1 MADRRKTSAYIAGN
15 TVRKTVEHEYYPIHQ
30 RAARKSY
37 RARRNRDKALQMTL
51 PYVIVL
57 AATCI
62 CVVGMAVNYLQVRSS
77 INTTMKEVAN
87 MQSELLDLKD
97 SNDTIEGEI
106 NKSIDLNHIYD
117 VATNELG
124 MVYAS
129 EDQIV
134 HYEKSER
141 EYVRQNED
149 IPE

>member
-1 MADRRKTSAYIAGN
+1 
-15 TVRKTVEHEYYPIHQ
+15 
-30 RAARKSY
+30 
-37 RARRNRDKALQMTL
+37 MTL

-106 NKSIDLNHIYD
+106 LSLIHI
-117 VATNELG
+117 
-124 MVYAS
+124 
-129 EDQIV
+129 
-134 HYEKSER
+134 
-141 EYVRQNED
+141 
-149 IPE
+149 

>member
-1 MADRRKTSAYIAGN
+1 
-15 TVRKTVEHEYYPIHQ
+15 
-30 RAARKSY
+30 
-37 RARRNRDKALQMTL
+37 MTL

-57 AATCI
+57 AAACI

-124 MVYAS
+124 MVYALS
-129 EDQIV
+129 LI
-134 HYEKSER
+134 HIY
-141 EYVRQNED
+141 RQFVT
-149 IPE
+149 

>member
-1 MADRRKTSAYIAGN
+1 M
-15 TVRKTVEHEYYPIHQ
+15 
-30 RAARKSY
+30 
-37 RARRNRDKALQMTL
+37 
-51 PYVIVL
+51 
-57 AATCI
+57 
-62 CVVGMAVNYLQVRSS
+62 
-77 INTTMKEVAN
+77 
-87 MQSELLDLKD
+87 
-97 SNDTIEGEI
+97 
-106 NKSIDLNHIYD
+106 NHIYD